1 MAIWWNVQGGSSRK
15 FLVSKYYSTIFG
27 IAVPDPVVP
36 WPRSSIT
43 ITGTVP
49 PGMGVSHGNLT
60 SDQNRY
66 SLSGT
71 PTVTGVFT
79 FSGYV
84 TSLADGSTTS
94 IGTYTISICSGHL
107 NRKSTGH
114 LVRNAA
120 KHLVIGGS
128 GSSGTTPLD
137 ITNVALPNVVYGASY
152 VVQMAATGGTT
163 PYTWSVASGSFPSGI
178 SMSSSGRISGSS
190 TAAAGSY
197 TVTLR
202 CSDTSSQSTTKQ
214 FTFSMLPNLSTN
226 VCIELRQLNADV
238 SLCLM
243 VRDPANY
250 QYFTPLCGYLT
261 AMGYPS
267 VLPPYAGLVD
277 DYSNNTT
284 PNGGTTSNTP
294 TPASSFTEQVYW
306 LGGNSPSGIYKFWF
320 YHSGGNDSTLFRF
333 RIYTNGNQTPF
344 WEYSNYV
351 STEVNGS
358 PYYPY
363 TRPRTFNSTTG
374 IVS

>member
-1 MAIWWNVQGGSSRK
+1 
-15 FLVSKYYSTIFG
+15 
-27 IAVPDPVVP
+27 
-36 WPRSSIT
+36 
-43 ITGTVP
+43 
-49 PGMGVSHGNLT
+49 MGVSHGNLT

-320 YHSGGNDSTLFRF
+320 YHNGGNDSTLFRF